1 MPFISIITYSLL
13 IFIKTD
19 FNLKITRGTTTRGT
33 RALYVALHL
42 RGIALALR
50 NNVIYKRHHSLKQ
63 ISIRRRERERE
74 GERKGRRYV
83 SRCARLRPRGR
94 RHRRALTTVFRSAA
108 RREPPIVIKLELRRG
123 PGEREE
129 REEGDECGNDN

>member
-63 ISIRRRERERE
+63 ISIRQRERERQ
-74 GERKGRRYV
+74 GERKRHRERDRVTY
-83 SRCARLRPRGR
+83 RAARDCAR
-94 RHRRALTTVFRSAA
+94 AA
-108 RREPPIVIKLELRRG
+108 AGIVAR
-123 PGEREE
+123 
-129 REEGDECGNDN
+129 